1 MGAMGCNE
9 FHNQLE
15 EWMQDERSQAARAHL
30 ASCVRCRALVAD
42 LDAIQ
47 QRAHA
52 WGADEVAPPES
63 VWVSLRAQLEAEGII
78 RGDTAG
84 EVALEAAKPR
94 PGWFAGILD
103 AVPRPVLAGAYLA
116 ALIGASIALTGQST
130 RQLDEARWM
139 NGTQDTTGALSADLQ
154 NAERDTVSAMNQ
166 SDPVVT
172 ASLHDNL
179 AIVDNYI
186 ALCEKSVREDPENE
200 IARDYLYEAYEQ
212 KADLLAQMTER
223 GVSGR

>member
-1 MGAMGCNE
+1 MGEMGCKE
-9 FHNQLE
+9 FRNQLE
-15 EWMQDERSQAARAHL
+15 AWMEGERSASAREHVLSCAGCEAL
-30 ASCVRCRALVAD
+30 AAD

-47 QRAHA
+47 QNARA
-52 WGADEVAPPES
+52 WGAEEVAAPDR

-78 RGDTAG
+78 RAD
-84 EVALEAAKPR
+84 AADESTWAAHRK
-94 PGWFAGILD
+94 PGWFAGVFG

-116 ALIGASIALTGQST
+116 ALIGASVALTGQST
-130 RQLDEARWM
+130 RQLDEARWI
-139 NGTQDTTGALSADLQ
+139 NRTRDTTGALNADLQ
-154 NAERDTVSAMNQ
+154 NAERDSVSTIAG

-172 ASLHDNL
+172 ASLNDNL

-186 ALCEKSVREDPENE
+186 AVCEKSVREDPENE

>member
-1 MGAMGCNE
+1 MATMGCNE
-9 FHNQLE
+9 FQKQFE
-15 EWMQDERSQAARAHL
+15 AWMEGERGAEARAH
-30 ASCVRCRALVAD
+30 VRECANCRMLVAD

-47 QRAHA
+47 H
-52 WGADEVAPPES
+52 GASTWAAEEVDPPAR
-63 VWVSLRAQLEAEGII
+63 VWVSLRAQLEAEGLI
-78 RGDTAG
+78 RGDASG
-84 EVALEAAKPR
+84 DVVRKSVEAKR
-94 PGWFAGILD
+94 GWFAGIFD

-116 ALIGASIALTGQST
+116 ALIAVSIALTGPSM
-130 RQLDEARWM
+130 RQLDENRWIS
-139 NGTQDTTGALSADLQ
+139 GTQDTTGALSARLD
-154 NAERDTVSAMNQ
+154 NAERDSVSAMAV

-186 ALCEKSVREDPENE
+186 TLCEKSVREDPENE
-200 IARDYLYEAYEQ
+200 IARDYLYEAYHQ

>member
-1 MGAMGCNE
+1 MGEMGCKE
-9 FHNQLE
+9 FRSQLE
-15 EWMQDERSQAARAHL
+15 GWMEGERSASAREHL
-30 ASCVRCRALVAD
+30 LSCAECDALAAD

-47 QRAHA
+47 QNAHA
-52 WGADEVAPPES
+52 WGTEEVTPPER
-63 VWVSLRAQLEAEGII
+63 VWVSLRAQLEGEGII
-78 RGDTAG
+78 RTDAVVGTMPKT
-84 EVALEAAKPR
+84 ETR
-94 PGWFAGILD
+94 NPGWFAGVFG

-116 ALIGASIALTGQST
+116 ALIGASVALTGQST
-130 RQLDEARWM
+130 RQLDEARWI
-139 NGTQDTTGALSADLQ
+139 NGTQDTTGTLSANLQ
-154 NAERDTVSAMNQ
+154 NAERDTVSTIAG

-172 ASLHDNL
+172 ASLNDNL